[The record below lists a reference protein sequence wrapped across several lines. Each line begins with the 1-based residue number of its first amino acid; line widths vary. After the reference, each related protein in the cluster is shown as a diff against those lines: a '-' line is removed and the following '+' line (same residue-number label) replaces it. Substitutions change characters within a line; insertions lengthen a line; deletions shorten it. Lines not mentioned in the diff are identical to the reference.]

1 MAEEVNAGTAE
12 QPYAKLPERILPEQM
27 ITEQAGREP
36 GDPTFG
42 GRDADRDWMLK
53 YT

>member
-1 MAEEVNAGTAE
+1 VAEDASAGEAK
-12 QPYAKLPERILPEQM
+12 QPYAKLPERVLPEDM
-27 ITEQAGREP
+27 ITEQASREP